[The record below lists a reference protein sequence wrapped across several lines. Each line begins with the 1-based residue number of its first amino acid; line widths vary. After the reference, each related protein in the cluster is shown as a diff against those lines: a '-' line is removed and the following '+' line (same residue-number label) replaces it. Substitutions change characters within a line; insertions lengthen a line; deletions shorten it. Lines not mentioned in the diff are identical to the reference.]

1 MDDIDRIMAVMEA
14 AFDPAFGEAWNRG
27 QVENALLLGNC
38 YYHLITPEGKEAQ
51 TGDTVAGFAL
61 LRQVLDE
68 AELLLFAIAPDWRR
82 RGLGDILLQKTT
94 FRAKERGICTIL
106 LEMRRNN
113 PAEFLYRKHSFRQI
127 GVRPKYYRAIDGSRI
142 DAITFERKLDAE

>member
-38 YYHLITPEGKEAQ
+38 YYHLITPDGRAAQ
-51 TGDTVAGFAL
+51 AGDMVAGFAL

-68 AELLLFAIAPDWRR
+68 AELLLFAIAPSWRR
-82 RGLGDILLQKTT
+82 RGLGDILLQ
-94 FRAKERGICTIL
+94 ETIMQARTKGVSTL
-106 LEMRRNN
+106 FLEMRRNN
-113 PAEFLYRKHSFRQI
+113 PAEFLYRKHSFDQI

-142 DAITFERKLDAE
+142 DAITFQRQLEAG